1 MIQYIVY
8 IKKIGYEI
16 TVKIVFK
23 IGGILMCRVIKRDL
37 SEEIFDKNKIFNAVY
52 KSSINSK
59 FGEDIDLAKSIS
71 LKIEEEIEN
80 SKNNFTVEEIQ
91 DKVECLLMESNR
103 KDIAK
108 KYILYREKRA
118 DIRNSKWKMDELQK
132 SIWSNKYQYENE
144 SFDSWIE
151 RVSGGNKKIAK
162 LIRERKFL
170 FAGRILANRGLN
182 KDGIK
187 VTYSNCYVLNKPEDN
202 LESIFDTAKK
212 LAKTF
217 SYGGGVGIDISNLRP
232 NGALVHNSA
241 RTTTGAVSFMDL
253 YSMTTGLIGQKGR
266 RGALMISMDVNH
278 PDIEEFID
286 IKTDLE
292 RVTKA
297 NISVRI
303 NKEFMDAVLDDKE
316 YECKFEVKDTGQVI
330 VKNVDAKALFMK
342 LIKNNWDYAEPG
354 ILFWDNIEKN
364 HLLSEDKNFKYAGVN
379 PCAEE
384 PLPAGGSCLLGSI
397 NLAEFIVEPFTKNS
411 IFDIEKF
418 KSCVADCVVGLN
430 EVLEEGLSL
439 HPLDEQIEA
448 VTNYRQIGL
457 GVMGIA
463 DMLIKLKLRYGSEE
477 SIKLCRELSKIMLN
491 AAVKQS
497 AILAKELGTYKKY
510 NKEAVLS
517 SKFFKENITE
527 DVAELVKEYGL
538 RNSQILTIAPTG
550 SISTMLGISGGIEP
564 IFNTSYTRKTETLH
578 DEDVYYKVYT
588 PIVSEYM
595 HINNMDNE
603 DELPNIFETAMT
615 LKPIERINMQ
625 SAWQKNIDASI
636 SSTINLPHEATVEEV
651 YNIYV
656 EAYKNNLK
664 GITIYRD
671 GCKRSGILLNEKPK
685 KDKTVK
691 NEKSIDIEKEVS
703 ITTDEVE
710 RFVCPE
716 CNNETIIP
724 TGGCAICLQC
734 GYSKCN

>member
-1 MIQYIVY
+1 MY
-8 IKKIGYEI
+8 KI
-16 TVKIVFK
+16 
-23 IGGILMCRVIKRDL
+23 IKRDL
-37 SEEIFDKNKIFNAVY
+37 SQEIFNKNKIFNAVY

-59 FGEDIDLAKSIS
+59 FGTDIELAKLIS
-71 LKIEEEIEN
+71 SKIEEDIKSN
-80 SKNNFTVEEIQ
+80 KKDFTVEEIQ

-103 KDIAK
+103 KDVAK

-118 DIRNSKWKMDELQK
+118 DIRSSKWKMDELQK

-144 SFDSWIE
+144 SFDSWLE
-151 RVSGGNKKIAK
+151 RVSGGNKKISK

-266 RGALMISMDVNH
+266 RGALMISMDVSH

-303 NKEFMDAVLDDKE
+303 NKEFMDAVLNDKE
-316 YECKFEVKDTGQVI
+316 YECKFKVKDTGQEI
-330 VKNVDAKALFMK
+330 VKKVNAKELFMK

-354 ILFWDNIEKN
+354 ILFWDNIENN
-364 HLLSEDKNFKYAGVN
+364 HLLSEDENFKYAGVN

-397 NLAEFIVEPFTKNS
+397 NLSEFIVEPFTQNA

-418 KSCVADCVVGLN
+418 KACVADCVIGLN

-463 DMLIKLKLRYGSEE
+463 DMLIKLNLRYGSEE
-477 SIKLCRELSKIMLN
+477 SIKLCKELSKSMLN

-497 AILAKELGTYKKY
+497 AMLAKELGTYKKY
-510 NKEAVLS
+510 NKEAVLN
-517 SKFFKENITE
+517 SKFFKDNINE

-564 IFNTSYTRKTETLH
+564 MFNTSYTRKTETLH

-588 PIVSEYM
+588 QIVAEYM
-595 HINNMDNE
+595 DINNIDNE
-603 DELPNIFETAMT
+603 DELPDIFETAMT
-615 LKPIERINMQ
+615 LNPTERINMQ
-625 SAWQKNIDASI
+625 SAWQKSIDASI
-636 SSTINLPHEATVEEV
+636 SSTINLPYEATVEEV
-651 YNIYV
+651 YNIYID
-656 EAYKNNLK
+656 AYKNKLK
-664 GITIYRD
+664 GLTIYRD
-671 GCKRSGILLNEKPK
+671 GCKRSGILFNEKPK
-685 KDKTVK
+685 KDKVL
-691 NEKSIDIEKEVS
+691 NSEENINLEKEVS

-710 RFVCPE
+710 KFICPE
-716 CNNETIIP
+716 CKNETIIP
-724 TGGCAICLQC
+724 TGGCAVCLQC